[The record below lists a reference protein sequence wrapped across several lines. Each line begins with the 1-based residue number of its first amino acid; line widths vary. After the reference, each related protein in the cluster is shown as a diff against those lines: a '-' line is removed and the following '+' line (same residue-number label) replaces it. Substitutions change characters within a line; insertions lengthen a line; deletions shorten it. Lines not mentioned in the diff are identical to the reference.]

1 MLLQKTVLIF
11 IIIALSYFS
20 VFSQKPYF
28 IEKSPINGEG
38 TYAFLRRYNLD
49 NNSCN
54 LKKFLKLNNINKK
67 TQLHKE
73 KKYKLPILIYNYD
86 NKSIRTTIKNSDYQL
101 ALRIQKYNE
110 FLLKNKLRLTHYKKS
125 KILWVRYGDLNC
137 TESIA
142 PIEKEEKIISNLGSV
157 KEPVFG
163 KTHEKLIIKDKLL
176 KNRVFYVVSGHGG
189 PDPGARYIGK
199 KYTLCEDE
207 YAYDVSLRLARNL
220 LEHSATVHIII
231 QDPNDGIRDEKYFK
245 CDKDEKS
252 INGKVIPLKQINRLK
267 QRVNDVNKLYRKY
280 KAKGVKSQL
289 IIAIHVDARS
299 YKKRQDVFFYHFS
312 GSKSGRKA
320 ALSIQKVFKSKY
332 KKVQKG
338 REYHG
343 TVTARDLYVLKKTLP
358 TSVYIELGNIK
369 NTFNQRR
376 LIIADNRQALANW
389 IYLGLKNTYK

>member
-1 MLLQKTVLIF
+1 MLLKKTLFTLLILAF
-11 IIIALSYFS
+11 SYVS
-20 VFSQKPYF
+20 VFSQDPYF
-28 IEKSPINGEG
+28 IEKSPLNGEG
-38 TYAFLRRYNLD
+38 TYAFLRRYSLD

-54 LKKFLKLNNINKK
+54 LKKFFKLNNIDKK
-67 TQLHKE
+67 TQLHKD

-86 NKSIRTTIKNSDYQL
+86 NKSIRTTIKNNNYQL

-110 FLLKNKLRLTHYKKS
+110 FLEKKQLRLTHYTKS

-137 TESIA
+137 SENFA
-142 PIEKEEKIISNLGSV
+142 PIEKEDEVVSNLGSI

-163 KTHEKLIIKDKLL
+163 KTYEKVIIKDKAL
-176 KNRVFYVVSGHGG
+176 KNRVFYVVCGHGG
-189 PDPGARYIGK
+189 PDPGARYVGK
-199 KYTLCEDE
+199 NHTLCEDE

-252 INGKVIPLKQINRLK
+252 INGKTIPLKQLNRLK
-267 QRVNDVNKLYRKY
+267 QRTNDVNKLYRKH
-280 KAKGVKSQL
+280 KVKGVKSQL

-299 YKKRQDVFFYHFS
+299 YKKRQDVFFYHYS

-320 ALSIQKVFKSKY
+320 ALSIQKVFRSKY
-332 KKVQKG
+332 KKVQRG

-343 TVTARDLYVLKKTLP
+343 SVTARDLYVLKKTLP